1 MSPTTT
7 SSLSRAILTVFS
19 LLVPLALIRPPAYQA
34 PDQGTRPG
42 RRCGDHSSREM
53 CAVEY
58 SLSLPINQMSL
69 LSFLSSDIKV
79 QPFQKKKT
87 KQVQ

>member
-7 SSLSRAILTVFS
+7 SSLSRAILTAFS

-34 PDQGTRPG
+34 PG
-42 RRCGDHSSREM
+42 RRCGDHNSREV

-79 QPFQKKKT
+79 QPFQKKIT